1 MVEKIER
8 MKVSVA
14 ALNPATVTIEEI
26 ERVIC
31 DFGLVYW
38 PPANNYGEWAA
49 YMCEDRLDLA
59 VYQTPRQFAGA
70 IHELLKYKLNSY
82 IEIGIFSGGSYLI
95 MCEFLRLRNPGI
107 RTVGVDIST
116 QYMKPETIPYLT
128 GLHIGTSADFRGQRF
143 DLAFIDG
150 DHSYEGV
157 KTDYQ
162 NIGPQT
168 KIVMFHDIN
177 ESSCPGVVR
186 FWNEVKGIKS
196 FKEYTYQ
203 TNGKAVQGIGLLFN
217 QEMP

>member
-8 MKVSVA
+8 MKSSVA
-14 ALNPATVTIEEI
+14 AMNPDEVTIEEI

-31 DFGLVYW
+31 DFGLVYDR
-38 PPANNYGEWAA
+38 NCEYGEFSKF
-49 YMCEDRLDLA
+49 MVSDRLDLA
-59 VYQTPRQFAGA
+59 VYQTPRQFASA

-128 GLHIGTSADFRGQRF
+128 GLNICTSADFRGQRF
-143 DLAFIDG
+143 DLAFIDA

-177 ESSCPGVVR
+177 ESSCPGVVQ
-186 FWNEVKGIKS
+186 FWREVKGIKS

-203 TNGKAVQGIGLLFN
+203 TSGKAVHGIGLLFN

>member
-8 MKVSVA
+8 MKSSVA
-14 ALNPATVTIEEI
+14 AMNPDAVTIEEI

-31 DFGLVYW
+31 DFGLVYDR
-38 PPANNYGEWAA
+38 NCDYGKFSKF
-49 YMCEDRLDLA
+49 MVSDRLDLA

-143 DLAFIDG
+143 DLAFIDA
-150 DHSYEGV
+150 DHSYKGV
-157 KTDYQ
+157 KADYE
-162 NIGPQT
+162 NIGAYG

-177 ESSCPGVVR
+177 DSSCPGVVQ
-186 FWNEVKGIKS
+186 FWKDVICIKS

-203 TNGKAVQGIGLLFN
+203 TSGKAVHGIGLLFN